1 MKLKPFILAI
11 WLSFLFIHVSA
22 KSTSPFL
29 SDGENHGDIFLN
41 GGIRGE
47 QCGFTEGKEWSVKDT
62 VDQSS
67 LPSNATAT
75 LRRKS
80 VHLNSQIADT
90 VRLVP
95 ITTISTEK
103 TLNELV
109 IRNNFTKKMLSYL
122 ISSPQTQLE
131 QTGVP
136 STSYFTQFRGKKIA
150 AIRFIRLHPFG
161 TSLRDTTLDATR
173 WIDKAG
179 NRLHMNTTRGKLRM
193 QLQFDVGELVNP
205 LLMAENE
212 KLMRDLSYLEDV
224 SFLLEPVENRPDEVN
239 VVVVSKD
246 KFEYAVSMSV
256 NPDNSNI
263 EFTNVNM
270 FGLGHRLNIG
280 MAQKNEYLPEMG
292 IYASYHVNNIF
303 NNFINSTI
311 GFTDTYI
318 KKGWN
323 TAVEKKFLT
332 SREKNAGGFSFEY
345 VSKYNY
351 IAEDH
356 PIELDTTVAYATNDL
371 WFIHAFSNA
380 RNQNNKTL
388 LALRYYHQQF
398 NLNNDDSYG
407 ESEFL
412 RNHDFFLT
420 GLAFSRRN
428 LYKNNL
434 IYGYGVTEDIPLGH
448 YYEINA
454 GFDKSQFGVWP
465 YVNMSISNAFVDL
478 NGNYYGGK
486 LGIDGFFD
494 NGIVKQGT
502 ILASANFFTKK
513 FFFRG
518 DPFRQFITV
527 EFLGGINRLKEEYL
541 TIDGRFGIRDFYTN
555 ELKGLDRLKIN
566 LETVRFLKGN
576 FYGFKFANYA
586 FTDFAFLSD
595 KLHHLFKSDFYAGIG
610 TGVRIYNES
619 LFFKII
625 DIRLTWF
632 PIIPPESISPFA
644 VNLQG
649 VTRSRF
655 DDFLGKRPEVI
666 RYQ

>member
-1 MKLKPFILAI
+1 MKPITLLI
-11 WLSFLFIHVSA
+11 WLVFCSSAVSARGLLSFLSKEGQSAPQLSCLIEHYEGFCQITTETAFTTQDTTNFIPNS
-22 KSTSPFL
+22 
-29 SDGENHGDIFLN
+29 
-41 GGIRGE
+41 
-47 QCGFTEGKEWSVKDT
+47 
-62 VDQSS
+62 
-67 LPSNATAT
+67 SNAPVVLTH
-75 LRRKS
+75 KS
-80 VHLNSQIADT
+80 VYLHLNKADT
-90 VRLVP
+90 TKLVP
-95 ITTISTEK
+95 VSTINPAK
-103 TLNELV
+103 NLNNLV
-109 IRNNFTKKMLSYL
+109 TKNNFSKKMLQFL
-122 ISSPQTQLE
+122 VTSPQTQLE

-136 STSYFTQFRGKKIA
+136 SISYFTQFRGKKIA
-150 AIRFIRLHPFG
+150 SIRFIRLHPFG
-161 TSLRDTTLDATR
+161 TSLRDTTLDATK

-179 NRLHMNTTRGKLRM
+179 NRLHMNTTRNKLRM
-193 QLQFDVGELVNP
+193 QLQFDEGELVNP

-224 SFLLEPVENRPDEVN
+224 SFLLEPVEGNPDEVN

-256 NPDNSNI
+256 NADNSNI
-263 EFTNVNM
+263 EFANVNM

-332 SREKNAGGFSFEY
+332 SREKNAGGLSFEQ

-356 PIELDTTVAYATNDL
+356 PIELDTTVAYVTSDL
-371 WFIHAFSNA
+371 WFTHAFSNS

-388 LALRYYHQQF
+388 LSLRYYHQKF
-398 NLNNDDSYG
+398 NLDENYSYG

-412 RNHDFFLT
+412 RNHDFILA

-434 IYGYGVTEDIPLGH
+434 VYGYGVTEDIPYGH

-454 GFDKSQFGVWP
+454 GLDKSQFGVWP
-465 YVNMSISNAFVDL
+465 YLNLSLSNAFIDL
-478 NGNYYGGK
+478 NGNYYAGH
-486 LGIDGFFD
+486 LGIDGFFN
-494 NGIVKQGT
+494 NGEVKQAT
-502 ILASANFFTKK
+502 LLANINFFTKK

-518 DPFRQFITV
+518 TPFRQFVKI
-527 EFLGGINRLKEEYL
+527 EFLGGINRLEEEYL

-555 ELKGLDRLKIN
+555 ELKGRDRLKIN
-566 LETVRFLKGN
+566 LETVRFLKGS
-576 FYGFKFANYA
+576 FYGFKFTNYI
-586 FTDFAFLSD
+586 FSDFAFLSYD
-595 KLHHLFKSDFYAGIG
+595 LATLFKSDFYAGIG
-610 TGVRIYNES
+610 TGLRIYNES

-632 PIIPPESISPFA
+632 PIIPPERINPFA

-649 VTRSRF
+649 VSRSSF

>member
-1 MKLKPFILAI
+1 LKPYFIVLG
-11 WLSFLFIHVSA
+11 LLYLFSPAYSEELH
-22 KSTSPFL
+22 SPFPKGVNN
-29 SDGENHGDIFLN
+29 GEFAMNK
-41 GGIRGE
+41 GINRSE
-47 QCGFTEGKEWSVKDT
+47 LFDFKAGKDLGQEDT
-62 VDQSS
+62 TS
-67 LPSNATAT
+67 LLPQTSNEPAV
-75 LRRKS
+75 LHSKS
-80 VHLNSQIADT
+80 APLNSLKSDT
-90 VRLVP
+90 IRLVP
-95 ITTISTEK
+95 VTTISAEK
-103 TLNELV
+103 SLNELV
-109 IRNNFTKKMLSYL
+109 TRNNFTKKMLKYL
-122 ISSPQTQLE
+122 VTSPQTQLE
-131 QTGVP
+131 QVGVP
-136 STSYFTQFRGKKIA
+136 SISYFTQFKGKRIA
-150 AIRFIRLHPFG
+150 SIRFIRLHPFG
-161 TSLRDTTLDATR
+161 TSLRDTTLDATK

-179 NRLHMNTTRGKLRM
+179 NRLHMNTTKSKLRM
-193 QLQFDVGELVNP
+193 QLQFNAGELVNP

-224 SFLLEPVENRPDEVN
+224 SFLLEPVENQPDAVN
-239 VVVVSKD
+239 VVVISKD

-256 NPDNSNI
+256 NTDNSNI
-263 EFTNVNM
+263 EFANVNM

-292 IYASYHVNNIF
+292 VYASYHVNNIF

-323 TAVEKKFLT
+323 TAIEKKFLT
-332 SREKNAGGFSFEY
+332 SREKNAGGFAFEQ

-356 PIELDTTVAYATNDL
+356 PIELDTTVAYTTGDL
-371 WFIHAFSNA
+371 WFIHAFSNPK
-380 RNQNNKTL
+380 NQNNKTL
-388 LALRYYHQQF
+388 LSMRYYHQQF
-398 NLNNDDSYG
+398 NLNDEDSYG

-412 RNHDFFLT
+412 RNHDFILA

-434 IYGYGVTEDIPLGH
+434 VYGYGVTEDIPFGH

-465 YVNMSISNAFVDL
+465 YANFSLSNAFIDL
-478 NGNYYGGK
+478 NGNYYAAK
-486 LGIDGFFD
+486 LGADGFFD
-494 NGIVKQGT
+494 NGVVKQAT
-502 ILASANFFTKK
+502 LQANLNFFTKK

-518 DPFRQFITV
+518 DPFRQFIKV
-527 EFLGGINRLKEEYL
+527 EFLGGIHRLDEEYL
-541 TIDGRFGIRDFYTN
+541 TIDGRFGIRDFYTD
-555 ELKGLDRLKIN
+555 ELKGRDRLKIN

-576 FYGFKFANYA
+576 FYGFKFTNYI
-586 FTDFAFLSD
+586 FTDFAFLSEN
-595 KLHHLFKSDFYAGIG
+595 LHSLFKSDFYAGIG
-610 TGVRIYNES
+610 TGLRIYNES